1 MSDKSKS
8 SGAGARRWRRKPD
21 GSTWGD
27 YGPDDQLGRMNEL
40 NPEKVRQGIAE
51 VREGRTFCLS
61 LPLDFPGG
69 NVLNP
74 RRHPP
79 VIRPTRRGDTPN
91 WLFRVEREMPG
102 MTDVMND
109 DLAIL
114 HLQYSTQW
122 DSFAH
127 AGALFDADGD
137 GTPEPTF
144 YNGYRADT
152 HMKGSAEPG
161 DSGALPGTLVEARS
175 TSSAGALGVENMA
188 VKCLQGRAVM
198 IDFQAHYGRTR
209 HAVGYD
215 DLMRIMAA
223 DGIVVEPGDFLLLRT
238 GFDEVILEAGG
249 QPDGKTLHAS
259 CTGLDGGDA
268 RLLRWI
274 AESRLVALISD
285 NYAVE
290 IHNMPLRPGQCAA
303 LPLHQHCLFKV
314 GVNLGELWRLSEL
327 ADWLRANNRSRFLLT
342 APPLRLPGAVG
353 SPTTPV
359 ATV

>member
-1 MSDKSKS
+1 MSETT
-8 SGAGARRWRRKPD
+8 SGVKRWKRKPE

-27 YGPDDQLGRMNEL
+27 YGPDDQLGRLNEL
-40 NPEKVRQGIAE
+40 TPEKVKQGIAE

-61 LPLDFPGG
+61 LPLDYPGG
-69 NVLNP
+69 NVLNR

-79 VIRPTRRGDTPN
+79 VIRPTVRGDQPN
-91 WLFRVEREMPG
+91 WLFRVEREAPG
-102 MTDVMND
+102 MTDVFND

-137 GTPEPTF
+137 GTPEPVF
-144 YNGYRADT
+144 YNGYRGDT
-152 HMKGSAEPG
+152 DMPGPG
-161 DSGALPGTLVEARS
+161 DGKAAGALPGTLVEASS
-175 TSSAGALGVENMA
+175 TSCARALGVENMA
-188 VKCLQGRAVM
+188 VTCLQGRAVM
-198 IDFQAHYGRTR
+198 IDLYAHYGRKR

-215 DLMRIMAA
+215 SLMRVMAA
-223 DGIVVEPGDFLLLRT
+223 DGITVEPGDFVLLRT
-238 GFDEVILEAGG
+238 GLDEVILDGG
-249 QPDGKTLHAS
+249 RQPDGETLHRS
-259 CTGLDGGDA
+259 CTGLDGGDV
-268 RLLRWI
+268 RLQQWI
-274 AESRLVALISD
+274 ADTRIVALISD

-290 IHNMPLRPGQCAA
+290 IHNMPLRPGQCAI
-303 LPLHQHCLFKV
+303 LPLHQHCLFRI
-314 GVNLGELWRLSEL
+314 GVHLGELWRLSEL